1 MILRSS
7 RPRGRPPG
15 AAAAC
20 AAVLMGVG
28 FRGGCG
34 DKPSTGPK
42 PLGRRPKARTVC
54 QHARHV
60 TPAAAIDL
68 NADVGEGFGS
78 WSMGDDAAL
87 LPLLSSANVACGF
100 HAGDATIMRRTCE
113 QAVGLGVRIGAHVG
127 YRDLA
132 GFGRREL
139 TADPATLRD
148 ETLYQLGALQ
158 ACAVA
163 AGGAVTYVKP
173 HGALYHRAAS
183 DAAVADAVV
192 DGVRAGG
199 SGLAVVGAP
208 ASELLRRAA
217 EAGLPAVVEGFVDR
231 AYRPDGTLLPRS
243 QPGAVLEPEA
253 ALEQAVRIAT
263 DGA

>member
-163 AGGAVTYVKP
+163 AGGEGP
-173 HGALYHRAAS
+173 HVQPHRAPYPRAPR
-183 DAAVADAVV
+183 AA
-192 DGVRAGG
+192 AGG
-199 SGLAVVGAP
+199 PGP
-208 ASELLRRAA
+208 
-217 EAGLPAVVEGFVDR
+217 VDR
-231 AYRPDGTLLPRS
+231 VRPARGGRPR
-243 QPGAVLEPEA
+243 A
-253 ALEQAVRIAT
+253 
-263 DGA
+263 